1 MQRQEMNSRSIMG
14 LRNELEQAKAALA
27 KTGMEI
33 QEFKAANAEMHD
45 LADQRSFDCQ
55 KVRNDLQEAVD
66 RGKRITE
73 EINRISMLIQKNTSE
88 TNKLADDNEMTA
100 RKGGDIAQNVKL
112 LEQAMYEAD
121 KEKQALEAELAGLT
135 SANDRVSIHY

>member
-1 MQRQEMNSRSIMG
+1 MNSRSIMG

-73 EINRISMLIQKNTSE
+73 EINRISMLIQKNTNE

-135 SANDRVSIHY
+135 SANDRVSIYY